1 MKLLFSQV
9 DIPCYNVTGVFGS
22 ENHMWNIAYLDNQW
36 LWFDATADRG
46 LSPKFELCHFAQE
59 ELEERY
65 SWDSVQLNWLLT
77 E

>member
-1 MKLLFSQV
+1 
-9 DIPCYNVTGVFGS
+9 
-22 ENHMWNIAYLDNQW
+22 MWNIADLDGHW

-65 SWDSVQLNWLLT
+65 SWDSVQLSWLLS